1 MRMILPALLL
11 AGCAGQQVP
20 IPSFPDTGVE
30 FGGPSVSIGRPTMV
44 SCPHTR
50 PDGSYATF
58 ETTAELCNELLL
70 SNGEAQVTP
79 ALNAVPSAPDSSPS
93 TSPPVGN
100 ALSDGDS
107 GTPEPDRAAE
117 PEFENPLTLGGVCS
131 LGKDRVVDSGYC
143 DDLLQAQARVQGV
156 LGPHWVR
163 LSDTRQNLAVVWCY
177 WSECLW
183 HDNLGEYIAGGLWL
197 ELGGLMMAMAA
208 DSVPAEQRMDLGVS
222 MMRNE
227 WMFDSPINPGGIP

>member
-107 GTPEPDRAAE
+107 GTPEPDRVAE

-163 LSDTRQNLAVVWCY
+163 LSGNRQNLFAIWCF
-177 WSECLW
+177 WADECLW
-183 HDNLGEYIAGGLWL
+183 DSRMGERIDNGQWL
-197 ELGGLMMAMAA
+197 ELAGLLMAMLPL
-208 DSVPAEQRMDLGVS
+208 DVPQDGKDALGVA
-222 MMRNE
+222 MMR
-227 WMFDSPINPGGIP
+227 DSEIPFPINPM